1 MKRSI
6 KTRLVK
12 NFMLVIV
19 ITVLILEVV
28 LSNAIRQYYYKNIED
43 ILTSQIEYST
53 DFYSRYFASFDI
65 RDIVIDD
72 IDLFWR
78 YTNAQVQIIS
88 LEGDLLMDSL
98 GVNYTEPIETADV
111 LKAKKYGKGS
121 MDRQC
126 TL

>member
-88 LEGDLLMDSL
+88 LEGGFINGLPRSKL
-98 GVNYTEPIETADV
+98 Y
-111 LKAKKYGKGS
+111 
-121 MDRQC
+121 
-126 TL
+126 